1 MIKLAEIYIE
11 SLVMAISSVDKKIV
25 DLPNKP
31 KIKMFVWNETFETG
45 IDIVDKQH
53 KHLVDLINN
62 IAEHINLST
71 LDFKDMNFFLQEV
84 IDYTIYHFNDEEKL
98 MKKVKINKDFF
109 SNHKKNHNTFIYT
122 VKELASSI
130 NEENMLMNAKAL
142 LDFLINWLAFH
153 ILGQDKIFG
162 AQYHMI
168 KDGLTPDEAY
178 EKLMKDIDNK
188 TEPLVHSLTT
198 LFSILTD
205 RNQELTELKNNL
217 EEKVKEKTKE
227 LVDKN
232 IKLEY
237 LSQTDQLTELK
248 NRRFG
253 MEVIKK
259 LYEEINDNNPLSVI
273 MIDADNFKCV
283 NDEFGHN
290 IGDKVLIALSK
301 TLKDNIRT
309 NDIVCRLG
317 GDEFLI
323 ICPYTNKSGALT
335 LAKHLLSII
344 KNMKIMVG
352 TRNSKKVYWQSSASL
367 GVASSEDNIK
377 SFQDLIKIADIK
389 MYEAKNNGK
398 NCVR

>member
-25 DLPNKP
+25 GLPNKP
-31 KIKMFVWNETFETG
+31 KIKMFVWNENFETG

-309 NDIVCRLG
+309 DDIVCRLG